1 MKILPGLLLTVAVLA
16 AQVLPAGE
24 DAEAVSL
31 LEARQLGR
39 DKSGFLRQAASAAA
53 DPQQIPVA
61 DLQTYQQ
68 SVQPSLV
75 KSCQACHGPLQ
86 AEGRLRVD
94 QLDPNLLTGA
104 DVAQWREIYN
114 VLSNSVMPPEDEA
127 EYALAD
133 NDRAAI
139 VNWLSRELNKA
150 SVVRRNEQQHSS
162 FRRLAKYEFDYAL
175 QDLLGLQHPLADK
188 LPPETVS
195 EDGFRNSSELLQMS
209 AMQFQTYREI
219 AMKAL
224 RRACVT
230 GEQPAA
236 VTYRV
241 SMADELT
248 RLTAP
253 ENAKT
258 FNRADEDYKGNSR
271 RAHLLHQ
278 ETGLG
283 IQFSDGSLQPLAND
297 DSSADSGEPAT
308 QSEVILVLPRNAEL
322 KLNLDR
328 FLPDEGIMRVRIRAG
343 RSASEEQGDACLQL
357 GFSAHTSNNANFSNI
372 ISERDVA
379 VTAPADQP
387 DYIDFLISLGDIQRN
402 PFRKLETT
410 FPRRDEFLHIRN
422 VALSND
428 LNLHIDS
435 IEISA
440 PFYDQW
446 PPATHTAIFFDS
458 PGRDNE
464 EQYGREVLAQFVR
477 RAWRRTVRADEL
489 DQLMVLFG
497 KHRAEFDSF
506 EAAML
511 EVLATVLVHPE
522 FLYLTQQRHGE
533 TTAGPVAISD
543 QELASRL
550 SAFLWASVP
559 DHELLRLAEQGS
571 LTDLA
576 VLTSQVDRM
585 LADPRSERFVEHF
598 VQQWLGLD
606 GLDHVTHIKD
616 EQLKQAM
623 QDEPVAFFADV
634 LQHNSSVMDFLH
646 SDYAVVNERLA
657 RHYGIRD
664 VYGVGFRRVPVEI
677 DRQRGGILTSAAVLA
692 MHSDGTHSNPLKRGV
707 WMLERVLHDPPP
719 PPPPNVPQVDLAD
732 PRILEMT
739 LKERIA
745 DHRNKP
751 ACASCHS
758 RIDPWGIAFENYDAM
773 GSFRTQTGGQ
783 PVDSSAELFD
793 GQKLA
798 GMDGL
803 KRYLLTERQ
812 DQFARAMVH
821 KLTVYALGRPLTF
834 GDHAQL
840 EQMTGQLRRRGDGL
854 RDLIHVVVS
863 SELFHTN

>member
-1 MKILPGLLLTVAVLA
+1 MKILPGLLFTVAIVA

-24 DAEAVSL
+24 DADAVSL
-31 LEARQLGR
+31 VEARQLGR
-39 DKSGFLRQAASAAA
+39 DKSGFLRQAEGPAA

-61 DLQTYQQ
+61 DLQTFQQ

-75 KSCQACHGPLQ
+75 KSCQDCHGPLQ

-114 VLSNSVMPPEDEA
+114 VLSNSVMPPEGEA

-139 VNWLSRELNKA
+139 VNWLSGELNKA
-150 SVVRRNEQQHSS
+150 SVVRRNEQQYSS

-188 LPPETVS
+188 LPPEAVS

-230 GEQPAA
+230 EERPPT
-236 VTYRV
+236 VTYIV

-283 IQFSDGSLQPLAND
+283 IQFSDGNLQPIFDHVPVDL
-297 DSSADSGEPAT
+297 PAA
-308 QSEVILVLPRNAEL
+308 SPVILVLPRNAEL

-343 RSASEEQGDACLQL
+343 RLASEQQGDACLQL

-372 ISERDVA
+372 ISERDVPVA
-379 VTAPADQP
+379 AAAEQP
-387 DYIDFLISLGDIQRN
+387 EFIDFLISLGDIQRN

-440 PFYDQW
+440 PFYEQW
-446 PPATHTAIFFDS
+446 PPNTHTAIFPDS
-458 PGRDNE
+458 ANRDSE
-464 EQYGREVLAQFVR
+464 EQYGREVLTQFAR
-477 RAWRRTVRADEL
+477 RAWRRTIRADEL

-497 KHRAEFDSF
+497 KHRAEFDNF

-522 FLYLTQQRHGE
+522 FLYLTQQRHDE

-543 QELASRL
+543 RELAGRL
-550 SAFLWASVP
+550 SAFLWASIP
-559 DHELLRLAEQGS
+559 DDELLHLAEQGS
-571 LTDLA
+571 LTAPA
-576 VLTSQVDRM
+576 VLTTQVDRM
-585 LADPRSERFVEHF
+585 LADPRSQRFVQHF

-606 GLDHVTHIKD
+606 GLESVTHISD
-616 EQLKQAM
+616 AQLRQAM
-623 QDEPVAFFADV
+623 QDEPVAFFSDV

-664 VYGVGFRRVPVEI
+664 VYGVDFRSVAI
-677 DRQRGGILTSAAVLA
+677 DVGQQRGGILTNAAVLA

-758 RIDPWGIAFENYDAM
+758 RIDPWGIAFENYDAL
-773 GSFRTQTGGQ
+773 GSFRTQTDGQ

-812 DQFARAMVH
+812 DQFARAIVH
-821 KLTVYALGRPLTF
+821 KLTAYALGRALTF

-854 RDLIHVVVS
+854 RDLIHVLVS
-863 SELFHTN
+863 SQLFQTN